1 MIADWRA
8 VRELNEARRCES
20 VYNTNMRRK
29 VIRAMVRFLFWL
41 LSRVEVVGYENFPIT
56 GGVLVVTNHMSRIDP
71 ALLFAIGDREDM
83 TALVT
88 DKYRRYPFFRW
99 LIEGVGG
106 IWINRESADFRALR
120 AASEFLQAGGMLG
133 IAPEGTRSRTGQ
145 LLPAKTGAAYLA
157 DRSGVP
163 ILPVAITG
171 SEKVWRELAR
181 LHRPHLRVQFGQPF
195 HLPPVDRRN
204 RENMLQCN
212 TDEIMCRIAAMLP
225 RQYWGAY
232 ADHPRLKE
240 LLARPDEAVAF
251 QAG

>member
-1 MIADWRA
+1 
-8 VRELNEARRCES
+8 

-41 LSRVEVVGYENFPIT
+41 LSQVEVVGYENFPAT
-56 GGVLVVTNHMSRIDP
+56 GGCLVVTNHMSRIDP
-71 ALLFAIGDREDM
+71 ALLFAIGSREDM

-88 DKYRRYPFFRW
+88 DKYQRYPFFRW

-120 AASEFLQAGGMLG
+120 AACEFLQAGGVLG

-157 DRSGVP
+157 DRAGVP

-171 SEKVWRELAR
+171 SEKVWRELA
-181 LHRPHLRVQFGQPF
+181 HRRIGAIVR
-195 HLPPVDRRN
+195 PV
-204 RENMLQCN
+204 ELSHTSGGPVSPIASAPIYLVLLQQVG
-212 TDEIMCRIAAMLP
+212 P
-225 RQYWGAY
+225 RCS
-232 ADHPRLKE
+232 PR
-240 LLARPDEAVAF
+240 A
-251 QAG
+251 